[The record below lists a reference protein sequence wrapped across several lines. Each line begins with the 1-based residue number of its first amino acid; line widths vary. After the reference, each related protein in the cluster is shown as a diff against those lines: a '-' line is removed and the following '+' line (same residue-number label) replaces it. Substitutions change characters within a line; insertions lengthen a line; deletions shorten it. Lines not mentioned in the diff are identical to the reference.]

1 MAISLAF
8 LCYLE
13 FIRDEDFCEVSFK
26 NLYKETENM
35 LPSVSMCF
43 TSPIYNENLQKYRM
57 GLNYTT
63 YEDII
68 FGLHNEEKIPNIN
81 FEDVSMHLQQHIKQ
95 IKVVPLHDVDDIYKN
110 MTSFSTLI
118 NSVST
123 RNWAF
128 LVAKKIVKCFSFGI
142 PFKTG
147 IGVNSLEIQLNSSV
161 FPNAVLPKNGWSSYF
176 GFHLY
181 FHRHNQF
188 IRSFASRKYIW
199 EDRQTS
205 SHKIVAYLSGIEV
218 IRRRQK
224 SGWQCIEDADYDSWV
239 YRNITKSLG
248 CKAPYWT
255 HIDYVPIC
263 EREKDL
269 HYIAHK
275 YWEMFTWNLDS
286 NPPCTEI
293 KRIQIDYEEQDF
305 KQEEGVID
313 FTMAFRDPTY
323 KEIKQNPSY
332 DTKKLFG
339 DIGGYIGLLLGY
351 ALIKL
356 PEFLLSACVKIQK
369 SIFGVAKKFMNPSIT
384 HETNL
389 VKVLECK
396 NKNGERNYEKTY
408 KCSTCLTNTLKD
420 EYSRITVL
428 ETHMQKIYED
438 FIEESEKLKEKI
450 QYVKNTQNANPLPK

>member
-1 MAISLAF
+1 M
-8 LCYLE
+8 
-13 FIRDEDFCEVSFK
+13 
-26 NLYKETENM
+26 
-35 LPSVSMCF
+35 
-43 TSPIYNENLQKYRM
+43 
-57 GLNYTT
+57 TT
-63 YEDII
+63 
-68 FGLHNEEKIPNIN
+68 
-81 FEDVSMHLQQHIKQ
+81 
-95 IKVVPLHDVDDIYKN
+95 
-110 MTSFSTLI
+110 FSTLI

-142 PFKTG
+142 PFRTG

-161 FPNAVLPKNGWSSYF
+161 FPNAVLPRNGWTSYF

-199 EDRQTS
+199 EERKTT

-224 SGWQCIEDADYDSWV
+224 SGLQCIEDTDYDSWV
-239 YRNITKSLG
+239 YRNITKSIG

-255 HIDYVPIC
+255 HIDHVPIC
-263 EREKDL
+263 VREKDL
-269 HYIAHK
+269 QYIAQK
-275 YWEMFTWNLDS
+275 YWEAFTWNLDS

-305 KQEEGVID
+305 KEKEGVID

-323 KEIKQNPSY
+323 KEIKQNPAY

-356 PEFLLSACVKIQK
+356 PEFLLSACARTHK
-369 SIFGVAKKFMNPSIT
+369 SISGVVKLVRNQSISQDKNVV
-384 HETNL
+384 E
-389 VKVLECK
+389 VLECE
-396 NKNGERNYEKTY
+396 NKDDGNHYEKIY
-408 KCSTCLTNTLKD
+408 KCSTCFTDILKD
-420 EYSRITVL
+420 EHCRMTVL
-428 ETHMQKIYED
+428 VEHMQKNYKD
-438 FIEESEKLKEKI
+438 FAEESNKLREKI
-450 QYVKNTQNANPLPK
+450 QILGNMRIANVLPK